1 MLPNTAP
8 STPMAIT
15 ALPPIVANPSFHVV
29 AVTLTTPF
37 GSGSSATMRRGVA
50 LMVQVRRGYPARPC
64 KTPEKS
70 DWQPIYRFSR
80 QRYTGSPGTRERRA
94 RIEGGAGNRG
104 VLPTDPRRPRGAFW
118 RTAVVLTRSRWRW
131 RNPHRPEPDALA
143 GFRAARTSPGRSLKT
158 QRHADQ
164 PRALRLQLQR
174 RSPGSPQTLNR
185 RLQSKVHGGVLRA
198 AGREGG

>member
-50 LMVQVRRGYPARPC
+50 LMVQVRRGYPARPG
-64 KTPEKS
+64 KTPEMS

-80 QRYTGSPGTRERRA
+80 QRYAGSPGIRERRA
-94 RIEGGAGNRG
+94 RGRCGEPGGTPNRS
-104 VLPTDPRRPRGAFW
+104 A
-118 RTAVVLTRSRWRW
+118 
-131 RNPHRPEPDALA
+131 
-143 GFRAARTSPGRSLKT
+143 
-158 QRHADQ
+158 
-164 PRALRLQLQR
+164 
-174 RSPGSPQTLNR
+174 
-185 RLQSKVHGGVLRA
+185 
-198 AGREGG
+198 

>member
-50 LMVQVRRGYPARPC
+50 LMVQVRRGYPARPG
-64 KTPEKS
+64 KTPEMP

-80 QRYTGSPGTRERRA
+80 QRHADSPGIRERRA
-94 RIEGGAGNRG
+94 RGRCGEPGGYSQPIHVGPGGRFG
-104 VLPTDPRRPRGAFW
+104 GRRLYLGGPGGGGGTRTDP
-118 RTAVVLTRSRWRW
+118 
-131 RNPHRPEPDALA
+131 
-143 GFRAARTSPGRSLKT
+143 SPT
-158 QRHADQ
+158 
-164 PRALRLQLQR
+164 P
-174 RSPGSPQTLNR
+174 
-185 RLQSKVHGGVLRA
+185 
-198 AGREGG
+198 